1 MNSRQRALSTI
12 NHKEPDRPPIFAT
25 LTPQMAEKLS
35 MRLDVPFEKPVDSLL
50 STRISHMELL
60 TTLGNDFA
68 GIAAVYPKGFETK
81 KRDDGHLVN
90 EWGMVFKDIG
100 LYSEFVE
107 YPLEN
112 ATTKEDILKYR
123 FPEPHAEGRF
133 DFAKS
138 TVKKYKE
145 KYMIIGDLETS
156 IFETAWYLVG
166 LEKFLMDLMMGSEYM
181 PYLLDKIMLINTE
194 IGEELIKSGAE
205 IIWCGDDFG
214 TQQGMI
220 MDPEM
225 WRYWFKPRIKH
236 MFGAFKNVNP
246 DIKIAW
252 HSCGSILPIIPDFI
266 ELGLDIL
273 NPIQPLAKGMTPE
286 FLKREYGNDL
296 VFFGGIDVQELLPY
310 KTPHEIK
317 MEITRLCEILGKGGG
332 FIAAPA
338 HNIQPDTPVEN
349 VLAMYEAIFEFSN

>member
-1 MNSRQRALSTI
+1 MNSRQRTLKAI
-12 NHKEPDRPPIFAT
+12 NHVEPDRPPIFAT

-35 MRLDVPFEKPVDSLL
+35 VALNLAYEKPIDSLL
-50 STRISHMELL
+50 STRISHMKLL
-60 TTLGNDFA
+60 TSLGNDLV

-81 KRDDGHLVN
+81 KRTDGHLVN

-100 LYSEFVE
+100 LYSEFIE
-107 YPLEN
+107 YPLKH
-112 ATTKEDILKYR
+112 AQVKDDILNYR
-123 FPEPHAEGRF
+123 FPDPFAEGRF
-133 DFAKS
+133 ELAKD
-138 TVKKYKE
+138 VVRKYKG
-145 KYMIIGDLETS
+145 KYVIIGDLETS

-166 LEKFLMDLMMGSEYM
+166 LEKFLVDLMMGAEYM
-181 PYLLDKIMLINTE
+181 ADLLDNIMLINTR
-194 IGEELIKSGAE
+194 IGEELIKIGAE

-220 MDPEM
+220 MDPDT
-225 WRYWFKPRIKH
+225 WRHWFKPRIRY
-236 MFGAFKNVNP
+236 MFEAFRKVNP

-252 HSCGSILPIIPDFI
+252 HSCGSFLPIIPDFI

-286 FLKREYGNDL
+286 FLKKEYGKDL

-310 KTPHEIK
+310 KTPYEIK
-317 MEITRLCEILGKGGG
+317 MEIIRRCEILGKGGG

-338 HNIQPDTPVEN
+338 HNIQPDTPLEN
-349 VLAMYEAIFEFSN
+349 VFAMYEAIFELSN